1 MPRRHPAAHVR
12 PSRPTLPPR
21 GHRRAFELGAQ
32 SLEWL
37 ALSSFVVTSLA
48 AATAYA
54 RGNLGPRFAELIF
67 NNVKTFAGQ

>member
-1 MPRRHPAAHVR
+1 MSAGLPRLAVQHSRPIVRARR
-12 PSRPTLPPR
+12 PSR
-21 GHRRAFELGAQ
+21 AVMLGAQ

-54 RGNLGPRFAELIF
+54 RGSLGPRFAELIF
-67 NNVKTFAGQ
+67 SNVKTFAGQ